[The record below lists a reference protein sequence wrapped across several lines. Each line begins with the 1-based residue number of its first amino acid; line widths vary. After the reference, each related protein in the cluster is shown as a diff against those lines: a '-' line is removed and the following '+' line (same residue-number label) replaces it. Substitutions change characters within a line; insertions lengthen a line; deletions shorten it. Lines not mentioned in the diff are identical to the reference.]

1 MILMENKHLDLGN
14 FAHVMFSPGKLENS
28 GVKVEEI
35 VIVVLKQVG
44 AFVTWIVV
52 MPIDKTVFEEM
63 HVCIRIGDSTT
74 V

>member
-44 AFVTWIVV
+44 AFVT
-52 MPIDKTVFEEM
+52 
-63 HVCIRIGDSTT
+63 
-74 V
+74 